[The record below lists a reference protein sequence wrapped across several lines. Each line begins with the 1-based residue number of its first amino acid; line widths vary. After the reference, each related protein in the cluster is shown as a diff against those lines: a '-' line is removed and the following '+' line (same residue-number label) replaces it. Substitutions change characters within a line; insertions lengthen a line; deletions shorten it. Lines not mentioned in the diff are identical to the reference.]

1 MVYYSL
7 PLGHCTDFTNP
18 HVTLR
23 TWFNQQGNR
32 EMYMN
37 CAVVTIS
44 GGRRSVRDFVSPRAA
59 GTPLFQ
65 ANIGNGCSTAPGTD
79 VIFPD
84 PGDDVTYGN
93 GAKTAPP
100 VGSCGPSSGKTG
112 PGTSTGSGAGNGGN
126 NGDTAPGNDRG
137 CAYWRAQG
145 YICSAGIGLR
155 ERLPFNW
162 WLLMSLLF
170 GFFA

>member
-1 MVYYSL
+1 
-7 PLGHCTDFTNP
+7 
-18 HVTLR
+18 
-23 TWFNQQGNR
+23 
-32 EMYMN
+32 MYMN

-44 GGRRSVRDFVSPRAA
+44 GGRRSIRDFVSPRAA

-65 ANIGNGCSTAPGTD
+65 ANIGNGCTTAPGTD

-93 GAKTAPP
+93 SAKTASP

-112 PGTSTGSGAGNGGN
+112 PGAGAGTGAGIGAGTGAGAGTDTGGN
-126 NGDTAPGNDRG
+126 NGDAAPGDERG
-137 CAYWRAQG
+137 CAYWKAQG